1 MVYERTLE
9 RRNLVHRLG
18 RVVAQEFRQLA
29 AVLSI
34 LVDTKLEVL
43 RKGLIELIEVILVLR
58 NLAEDVHALLN
69 DVFADDL
76 QNLILLE
83 SLTRDVQ
90 RQVLRIN
97 DTLDEVE
104 VLGNEVFTIVHNK
117 DAADIELDIFALFLR
132 LKKIERGTRENV
144 VRRLSNGQKRIP
156 TNRFGT

>member
-117 DAADIELDIFALFLR
+117 DAADIELDIVALFLR